1 MYVGI
6 LPGLVRATQT
16 YKETQSAAL
25 NKDITAGNP
34 YSLICEAFGVS

>member
-25 NKDITAGNP
+25 NIKILRLETP
-34 YSLICEAFGVS
+34 IQ